1 MDHTL
6 SRKQILWFKQFQTI
20 KLLTIS
26 LSRQNSSLLRATIG
40 ASPTLITSPSSSHAT
55 QRPLFPTYFSIPLIT
70 IRQFI
75 PRPPL
80 PRLHLQLLL
89 MLLPH
94 PLQYPKIIQ
103 KVQYRSNDRTR
114 RRSPQR
120 DLSRNGEPP
129 ALLRININERRNEPR
144 YRIQKPDPI
153 KTISPSKH
161 EKEFPNPP
169 TQQLTE
175 KSY

>member
-6 SRKQILWFKQFQTI
+6 SRKQILWFEPFQTI
-20 KLLTIS
+20 NVLITS
-26 LSRQNSSLLRATIG
+26 LSRQNPSLLRATIG
-40 ASPTLITSPSSSHAT
+40 ASPTLITYPPISHAT
-55 QRPLFPTYFSIPLIT
+55 HRLLFHTYFSITLIT

-103 KVQYRSNDRTR
+103 KVQNRSNNSAR

-129 ALLRININERRNEPR
+129 TLLRININKRRNEPR
-144 YRIQKPDPI
+144 YRIQ
-153 KTISPSKH
+153 
-161 EKEFPNPP
+161 
-169 TQQLTE
+169 
-175 KSY
+175 